1 MERERELRHTI
12 DQCELGEQVHEELL
26 CVWQRQL
33 PHLLSNLCLSRQK
46 RYEYLALL
54 YGSCGRR

>member
-1 MERERELRHTI
+1 MERERELQHMI
-12 DQCELGEQVHEELL
+12 DRCGLGEQVREEQL
-26 CVWQRQL
+26 CVLQQWP

-54 YGSCGRR
+54 AGSCGRI